1 MHQPVSRRGTDPTL
15 KTIREQRDAAVHNSC
30 PLQAEDL
37 ARRIYCG
44 KDGSTDEKLEA
55 FQAILQSKPTAPNI
69 VPQCLGYIMDLGIS
83 DHARKAI
90 GTVRAQPCN
99 EDTARLHGLAIGSLA
114 EIVGTTAAD
123 LRVIADNLSH
133 EHRELSDQIRYMLR
147 NLSIEKFD
155 ALIAANEENVAAG
168 YPRSKE
174 LSNLLAKGRE
184 DTFKICASRVKKLQP
199 TDLGA
204 KRR

>member
-1 MHQPVSRRGTDPTL
+1 MHQPTSRRGTDQNL
-15 KTIREQRDAAVHNSC
+15 KTISQQRDAAVRHAC
-30 PLQAEDL
+30 PLEAESL
-37 ARRIYCG
+37 ARVIYCR

-69 VPQCLGYIMDLGIS
+69 VPQCLGYIMDLGVS

-99 EDTARLHGLAIGSLA
+99 EDTARLHGLAIGTLA

-123 LRVIADNLSH
+123 LRVIVDNLAH
-133 EHRELSDQIRYMLR
+133 QHRELSEQIVYMLK
-147 NLSIEKFD
+147 NLSVEKFD

-168 YPRSKE
+168 YPRSAK
-174 LSNLLAKGRE
+174 LSNFLATERE
-184 DTFKICASRVKKLQP
+184 KAFEIRASRKKELQP

-204 KRR
+204 PRR